1 MDVVDDGRKF
11 SEHQCFLVDFICQW
25 NKLRRKEYCKIHN
38 LDDKFTQ
45 FYALME
51 NAIPF

>member
-1 MDVVDDGRKF
+1 MFFGGF
-11 SEHQCFLVDFICQW
+11 YMPMEQAS
-25 NKLRRKEYCKIHN
+25 RKEYCKIHN